1 MSEPGPL
8 DLGLQSLWR
17 RPSLALAEM
26 AWRWLYLAA
35 AAGVL
40 VFALIQVLKSVEV
53 NPAEF
58 MAAGGYQ
65 KALAGIVLAQ
75 ALPLFVRAGVALAAA
90 SALLWLG
97 VASMSRAAIF
107 RALVCGNSAS
117 RKDRLAWPGI
127 LGIYGFR
134 ALLAFASVVAW
145 TGVPLL
151 CVTGIAVDWEGQ
163 NAAAA
168 LALCIILAL
177 LIWLAWEF
185 VDWFLQVAPIFSV
198 LDSRGP
204 LTSIAG
210 AVELFQS
217 AAAAC
222 FAIWGWFAFCRI
234 ALFLAMSA
242 LALLAMASAGADLWT
257 AVLAGALVLLAY
269 SALSSWLY
277 IARFAAY
284 VQLAARAGSSPSPAI
299 AEPTASI

>member
-1 MSEPGPL
+1 
-8 DLGLQSLWR
+8 
-17 RPSLALAEM
+17 M

-40 VFALIQVLKSVEV
+40 VFALRQVLQSVEM
-53 NPAEF
+53 NPAEL
-58 MAAGGYQ
+58 MAAGVYQ
-65 KALAGIVLAQ
+65 KTLAGVVLTQ
-75 ALPLFVRAGVALAAA
+75 ALPLFVRAGMAIAAA
-90 SALLWLG
+90 YAVLWLG
-97 VASMSRAAIF
+97 IASVSRAAIF
-107 RALVCGNSAS
+107 RALVGANSVS
-117 RKDRLAWPGI
+117 STKDRLAWLGT

-145 TGVPLL
+145 IGVPFL

-163 NAAAA
+163 NAAAV
-168 LALCIILAL
+168 LALCLAL
-177 LIWLAWEF
+177 VVLIWLAWEF

-198 LDSRGP
+198 LDGRGP

-210 AVELFQS
+210 AVDLLQS

-242 LALLAMASAGADLWT
+242 LALLAVATAGPDWRT
-257 AVLAGALVLLAY
+257 AVLAGALVLLVY

-284 VQLAARAGSSPSPAI
+284 AHLAGRAGSSPSPAI
-299 AEPTASI
+299 MRPTALV